1 MSNVEMMQVII
12 ALCFLLL
19 CLFSLSQQCGC
30 PAQFTQQIFCN
41 SQLVVKA
48 RIESS
53 TSDQSYTFYEISV
66 IKFYDGEDE
75 YKRLSNKTTLWTP
88 KESAACGPVVFET
101 GSKYILTVSVYDGIM
116 SHNLCGLQVKFLHAS
131 KTLLGGLSG
140 EYKKNCQCKIPYK
153 FKKTN
158 GRKSQNQCG
167 KPPIKCSRETVCAT
181 DAIGQ
186 CSWQNC

>member
-1 MSNVEMMQVII
+1 MIQDII
-12 ALCFLLL
+12 TSCVFLL
-19 CLFSLSQQCGC
+19 CLCSMSQQCGC
-30 PAQFTQQIFCN
+30 PAHFTQQIFCN

-53 TSDQSYTFYEISV
+53 TSDHTYTYYEISV

-75 YKRLSNKTTLWTP
+75 YNRLSNKSTLWTP
-88 KESAACGPVVFET
+88 KDSAACGPVVFKT

-116 SHNLCGLQVKFLHAS
+116 SHNLCGLQIKFSHAS
-131 KTLLGGLSG
+131 KALLGGLSG
-140 EYKKNCQCKIPYK
+140 EYKKNCHCKIPYK
-153 FKKTN
+153 FKLTN
-158 GRKSQNQCG
+158 SKQSQNQCG

-186 CSWQNC
+186 CSWQSC